1 VKCDTLRAE
10 EVNKLLNKI
19 NNINAIQAGF
29 STRNDGNLAL
39 HVGDDPRA
47 VIARREKFAA
57 AAGFDFSAW
66 TCADQVHGI
75 DIARVG
81 LTEVG
86 AGRHALHDK
95 LDGYDGLL
103 TNVPGV
109 MLVSFYADCVPLYFV
124 DPVKRVVGLAHAGWK
139 GTVRGIAAEMVHQM
153 VRDYGCRA
161 EDMLAAIGPAIGPC
175 CYEVDDTVINAI
187 NEQLGRVVY
196 QPGKA
201 MVDLKKINQEIMIR
215 EGILSTNIDM
225 SASCTSCQIN
235 TYFSHRAE
243 QGKTGRMASWI
254 GIQAEA

>member
-1 VKCDTLRAE
+1 MF
-10 EVNKLLNKI
+10 NNI

-29 STRNDGNLAL
+29 STRSDGNLAL
-39 HVGDDPRA
+39 HVGDDPQA
-47 VIARREKFAA
+47 VIARREAFAA
-57 AAGFDFSAW
+57 AAGFDFAAW
-66 TCADQVHGI
+66 TCADQVHGV
-75 DIARVG
+75 DIAHV
-81 LTEVG
+81 TAAEVG

-103 TNVPGV
+103 TDLPGV

-139 GTVRGIAAEMVHQM
+139 GTVGGIAAGMVHQM
-153 VRDYGCRA
+153 VQRYGCA
-161 EDMLAAIGPAIGPC
+161 VTDIQAAIGPAIGPC

-187 NEQLGRVVY
+187 NNQMGRTVY
-196 QPGKA
+196 PPGKA

-225 SASCTSCQIN
+225 SASCTSCQ
-235 TYFSHRAE
+235 TDMYFSHRAE
-243 QGKTGRMASWI
+243 HGKTGRMASWI